1 MKKHDFIK
9 TLLNQDSL
17 YGNTFFVV
25 CFAPITFLVLYFL
38 GGIFAQLAEFLA
50 LLGFIL
56 LIPNFFIGLAIGW
69 AIFHFFF

>member
-9 TLLNQDSL
+9 MLLNRGSL
-17 YGNTFFVV
+17 HSNTLFAI
-25 CFAPITFLVLYFL
+25 CFALIIFSVLYFL
-38 GGIFAQLAEFLA
+38 GGIFTELAEFLA

-56 LIPNFFIGLAIGW
+56 LMPNFIVGLAIGW

>member
-25 CFAPITFLVLYFL
+25 CFALITFLVLYFL

-56 LIPNFFIGLAIGW
+56 LMPNFFIGLAIGW

>member
-1 MKKHDFIK
+1 MRKHELLK
-9 TLLNQDSL
+9 TLLNQGRL
-17 YGNTFFVV
+17 HGNTLFVV
-25 CFAPITFLVLYFL
+25 CFALITFLVLYFL

-56 LIPNFFIGLAIGW
+56 LMPNFFIGLAIGW

>member
-17 YGNTFFVV
+17 YGNTFIVV
-25 CFAPITFLVLYFL
+25 CFALIILLVLYFL
-38 GGIFAQLAEFLA
+38 GGIFTELAEFLA

-56 LIPNFFIGLAIGW
+56 LMPNFFVGLAIGW
-69 AIFHFFF
+69 VIFHFFF

>member
-9 TLLNQDSL
+9 MLLNRGSL
-17 YGNTFFVV
+17 HSNTLFVV
-25 CFAPITFLVLYFL
+25 CFALIIFLVLYFL
-38 GGIFAQLAEFLA
+38 GGIFTELAEFLA

-56 LIPNFFIGLAIGW
+56 LMPNFFVGLAIGW

>member
-1 MKKHDFIK
+1 MRKHELLK
-9 TLLNQDSL
+9 SLLNQGRL
-17 YGNTFFVV
+17 HGNTLFVL
-25 CFAPITFLVLYFL
+25 CFALITFLVLYFL

-69 AIFHFFF
+69 AIFYFLF